1 MLHHYLNYAS
11 ERTCFTKVLK
21 DDEGLKLGGAY
32 SLMIPVD
39 GANLAS
45 EKVIATKEKTET
57 VLLASKEIALDV
69 NNEKIR
75 YVHTS
80 HDTAVENL

>member
-1 MLHHYLNYAS
+1 MLH
-11 ERTCFTKVLK
+11 K
-21 DDEGLKLGGAY
+21 GAKKRRGAKTGWRIFA
-32 SLMIPVD
+32 MIPVD

-45 EKVIATKEKTET
+45 EKITVTKQKTET

-69 NNEKIR
+69 NNETIR